1 LKISIVTVSYN
12 SSKTIQKAIDSVLSQ
27 DYPSI
32 EYLIIDGNST
42 DNTVDE
48 IKRYSS
54 KITKWIS
61 EPDKGIYDAMN
72 KGVAMATGDVVGILN
87 SDDFYSSQ
95 SIISKVALQF
105 ENPNVDAVFGDLVV
119 VDPKELSKVV
129 RRYSARQWNPQKL
142 AWGFMPPHPTF
153 FVRKKFYQELGLYK
167 TDYRISS
174 DYELIIRFLLVHK
187 LRYKYLPLQMVTMRK
202 GGVSSRNIKSNIIL
216 NEEIIRACHE
226 NGIRTNR
233 FMIYSKYFKKIGE
246 LL

>member
-1 LKISIVTVSYN
+1 
-12 SSKTIQKAIDSVLSQ
+12 
-27 DYPSI
+27 
-32 EYLIIDGNST
+32 
-42 DNTVDE
+42 
-48 IKRYSS
+48 
-54 KITKWIS
+54 
-61 EPDKGIYDAMN
+61 
-72 KGVAMATGDVVGILN
+72 MATGDVVGILN